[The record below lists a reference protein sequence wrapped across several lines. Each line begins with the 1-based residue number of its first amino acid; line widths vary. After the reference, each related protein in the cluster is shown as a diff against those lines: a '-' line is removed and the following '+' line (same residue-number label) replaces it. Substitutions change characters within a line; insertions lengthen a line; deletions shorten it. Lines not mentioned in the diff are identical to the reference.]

1 MKQEKN
7 NKVLR
12 LFCVLFSVCF
22 AMAPIGARAVTLYL
36 LPQSQTIY
44 QGDTFLVEVKLDT
57 EGEEINTVEGYLN
70 FPQDKL
76 EIIDI
81 GVGGSIFNLW
91 PKSPSYSNQTGEIS
105 FLGGIPR
112 GFKGEGKL
120 VSTTF
125 RVLPRVDPHQSFSIT
140 FKENSKVLLN
150 DGKGTPAKLNFLEG
164 NYEIISRPAG
174 LPVLISPSNP
184 DQNKWYPADSFE
196 IHWKAK
202 PEAEYSYILSHDP
215 LMKPDEIP
223 EKLIEHL
230 KWGKLEDGIYYFH
243 LREKMPGK
251 DWSEKIT
258 YRFMIDMTPPEEF
271 QPEIGKDPS
280 IFEGKYF
287 LSFATT
293 DKTSGV
299 DHYEIL
305 EEPQRN
311 LLKRIFTQSRH
322 KTEHETTQNWKV
334 GESPYLLGDQSL
346 KTKILV
352 KAVDKAGNEKISE
365 IIPFKKPIPYKEI
378 LIILASIIIIIW
390 IIYRLTRKR
399 KLYGKN

>member
-1 MKQEKN
+1 
-7 NKVLR
+7 VAIPLG
-12 LFCVLFSVCF
+12 V
-22 AMAPIGARAVTLYL
+22 RAVTLYL

-57 EGEEINTVEGYLN
+57 EGEEINAVEGYLN
-70 FPQDKL
+70 FPEDKL

-81 GVGGSIFNLW
+81 GVGGSILNLW

-105 FLGGIPR
+105 FLGGIPK

-120 VSTTF
+120 VSATF

-164 NYEIISRPAG
+164 NYEIVEKPENLPKISSRT
-174 LPVLISPSNP
+174 NP
-184 DQNKWYPADSFE
+184 DQNKWYSQNTLHL
-196 IHWKAK
+196 HWDLV
-202 PEAEYSYILSHDP
+202 EGAEYSFLLSKDP
-215 LMKPDEIP
+215 LAEPDEIP
-223 EKLIEHL
+223 DKPEPKEGLIWIGDMEYPN
-230 KWGKLEDGIYYFH
+230 LEDGIYYFH
-243 LREKMPGK
+243 LRERRETDAKLNAEQRGK
-251 DWSEKIT
+251 WGPKIT
-258 YRFMIDMTPPEEF
+258 FRAMIDATPPEDF
-271 QPEIGKDPS
+271 KPEISKDPA

-287 LSFATT
+287 LSFATA

-305 EEPQRN
+305 EEPQKN
-311 LLKRIFTQSRH
+311 LLGRIFTQNQH

-334 GESPYLLGDQSL
+334 GESPYLLEDQSL

-365 IIPFKKPIPYKEI
+365 IIPPEKPFPYWIIP
-378 LIILASIIIIIW
+378 IIIICLVIIGW
-390 IIYRLTRKR
+390 IIKKYFLKR
-399 KLYGKN
+399 QQ